1 MASLDNND
9 VERVWELMEKISIC
23 MLTTWDGSNL
33 HGRPMD
39 ARVRRKENTIYFLT
53 DVRHHKDDEI
63 ARYPKLALAFA
74 DTGGQ
79 KYASVSGEATV
90 SNDRAL
96 IRELWEP
103 TAKAWW
109 DTADNPNIRV
119 LKVTPTEAQYWD
131 GPGTVVSMV
140 KMMVAAATGT
150 RPDLGE
156 NRKVAMTG
164 VR

>member
-1 MASLDNND
+1 MATNE
-9 VERVWELMEKISIC
+9 VERVWDLMEKISIC
-23 MLTTWDGSNL
+23 MLTTWDGNNL
-33 HGRPMD
+33 HSRPMD
-39 ARVRRKENTIYFLT
+39 ARSRRAETAVYFLT
-53 DVRHHKDDEI
+53 DTRHHKDEEI
-63 ARYPKLALAFA
+63 ERYPKLALAFA

-79 KYASVSGEATV
+79 KYASVSGTAVV

-96 IRELWEP
+96 IKELWEP

-140 KMMVAAATGT
+140 KMMMAAATGT
-150 RPDLGE
+150 RPDLGA
-156 NRKVAMTG
+156 NAKVTMTG
-164 VR
+164 AR

>member
-1 MASLDNND
+1 MASNE
-9 VERVWELMEKISIC
+9 VERVWDLMEKISIC
-23 MLTTWDGSNL
+23 MLTTWDGNNL
-33 HGRPMD
+33 HSRPMD
-39 ARVRRKENTIYFLT
+39 ARSRRAENAVYFLT
-53 DVRHHKDDEI
+53 DARHHKDEEI

-74 DTGGQ
+74 DTGSQ
-79 KYASVSGEATV
+79 KYASVSGTAVV

-109 DTADNPNIRV
+109 DTADNPSIRV

-140 KMMVAAATGT
+140 KMMMAAATGT
-150 RPDLGE
+150 RPDLGD
-156 NRKVAMTG
+156 NRKVSMTG

>member
-1 MASLDNND
+1 MANNE
-9 VERVWELMEKISIC
+9 VERVWSLMEKISIC
-23 MLTTWDGSNL
+23 MLTTWDGNNL
-33 HGRPMD
+33 HSRPMD
-39 ARVRRKENTIYFLT
+39 ARSRRTENAVYFLT
-53 DVRHHKDDEI
+53 DARHHKDEEI

-74 DTGGQ
+74 DTGSQ
-79 KYASVSGEATV
+79 KYASVSGTATV

-96 IRELWEP
+96 IKELWEP

-140 KMMVAAATGT
+140 KMMMAAATGT
-150 RPDLGE
+150 RPDLGD
-156 NRKVAMTG
+156 NAKVAMTG
-164 VR
+164 AR